1 MWEKGVDQIA
11 NEAAASGSLPE
22 LFGDERGNKSD
33 LASEG
38 TSAASR
44 DGPVCLWQ
52 LRIAD
57 RK

>member
-44 DGPVCLWQ
+44 DGPVWV
-52 LRIAD
+52 ASTD
-57 RK
+57 